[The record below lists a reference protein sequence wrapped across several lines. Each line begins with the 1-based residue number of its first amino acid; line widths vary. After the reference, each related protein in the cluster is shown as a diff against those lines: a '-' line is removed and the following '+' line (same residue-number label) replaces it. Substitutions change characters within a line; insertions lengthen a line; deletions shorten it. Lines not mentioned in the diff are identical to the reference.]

1 MSFLGEIDDLSTWI
15 AGEGKCFVN
24 LDDWRRDFNAGLFR
38 MGLGA
43 DGVSCVSYDKSAGLE
58 KIRRL
63 TSSPPVVDVHTKTR
77 SRST

>member
-1 MSFLGEIDDLSTWI
+1 MDSWRKINALSTWI
-15 AGEGKCFVN
+15 AGKA
-24 LDDWRRDFNAGLFR
+24 DFDAGLFR
-38 MGLGA
+38 MMLGV
-43 DGVSCVSYDKSAGLE
+43 DGGSCVSYDEFVGLE